1 MKNYV
6 KRVSQKAD
14 KLSKE
19 QLLALVDNCIDES
32 ETYKSI
38 IDSLSSGILI
48 LDKDFVLQKF
58 NTIAEARLP
67 FTEHLED
74 IENDGIPVWNY
85 IDDEEI
91 ADFIENCEEK

>member
-67 FTEHLED
+67 FTEHL
-74 IENDGIPVWNY
+74 
-85 IDDEEI
+85 
-91 ADFIENCEEK
+91 